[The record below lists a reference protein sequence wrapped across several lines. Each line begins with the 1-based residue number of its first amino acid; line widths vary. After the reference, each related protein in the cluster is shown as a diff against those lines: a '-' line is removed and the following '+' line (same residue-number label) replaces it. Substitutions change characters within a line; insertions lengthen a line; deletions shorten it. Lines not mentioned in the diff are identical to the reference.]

1 MFRASVVLVLAAC
14 ALAACSTS
22 EYLIN
27 TRDGGQVVSTGK
39 PELDEKA
46 GVYTYTDANG
56 RTSTIREGEVVH
68 VMKR

>member
-1 MFRASVVLVLAAC
+1 MFRAIVFLGVAAC
-14 ALAACSTS
+14 ALAAVAGVD
-22 EYLIN
+22 EVFVGAA
-27 TRDGGQVVSTGK
+27 GGQVVSTGK

>member
-1 MFRASVVLVLAAC
+1 MFRTSVVLGVAAC
-14 ALAACSTS
+14 ALAACSTN

-46 GVYTYTDANG
+46 GV
-56 RTSTIREGEVVH
+56 
-68 VMKR
+68 